1 MLYNVFV
8 TVGQTQKEEEHM
20 KKALKKGTLMFAAMG
35 IAFSILP
42 MSAMASSVSAEATAE
57 TGAVSTVDVE
67 TYAGMK
73 GSIYKTSAG
82 HGFGGAWQESGYNGG
97 AMLIYGYNTFLVNE
111 DYSWAYHT
119 SNRHSAIVKNS
130 NGAFMSAKKP
140 AGSDAKIEVT
150 HSGSFIEYQNTWY

>member
-8 TVGQTQKEEEHM
+8 TVGQTQKKEEHM

-57 TGAVSTVDVE
+57 TGAVSKVDVE

-82 HGFGGAWQESGYNGG
+82 HGFGGAWQDSVYQGP
-97 AMLIYGYNTFLVNE
+97 ATLLYGYNTFLINE

-119 SNRHSAIVKNS
+119 TNKHSAIVKNS
-130 NGAFMSAKKP
+130 NGAFMSSKKDPGKEAKM
-140 AGSDAKIEVT
+140 EVT